1 MARERK
7 VKQESNRTKD
17 IPEKKK
23 KIVLELIKFMKE
35 SKAVM
40 LASMRGLPGSQ
51 FHKIKKQLRGI
62 AELRVPKRS
71 AIKRAIEGCGIEQMK
86 ELENYIQSDVVLL
99 FSEKDPFT
107 LAGLLKQRQSP
118 AKAKAGDIA
127 PEDIK
132 IEAGPTDLLPGP
144 AISELASVGLKVSV
158 ENGKLTIK
166 QGAVIVKKG
175 AKVEEKA
182 VGVLGKLNVTP
193 MKVGFIPVAAYD
205 ADDKK
210 VYGEI
215 TIDSEGTLNSLREA
229 VGKSVGFAIKIGY
242 ATKETVK
249 FMIHKAEREAKALN
263 AKVQTTKK
271 EDVA

>member
-1 MARERK
+1 MAKESK
-7 VKQESNRTKD
+7 VKADTRTKD

-23 KIVLELIKFMKE
+23 KIVLELVKLMKE

-62 AELRVPKRS
+62 AELRVAKTS
-71 AIKRAIEGCGIEQMK
+71 AVNRAIESCGVAQIK
-86 ELENYIQSDVVLL
+86 ELESYIQPDVVLL
-99 FSEKDPFT
+99 FSQKDPFT

-144 AISELASVGLKVSV
+144 AISELAGVGLKVSV
-158 ENGKLTIK
+158 ENGKLSIK
-166 QGAVIVKKG
+166 QATVVVKKG
-175 AKVEEKA
+175 AKIEEKV
-182 VGVLGKLNVTP
+182 VGVLGKLNITP

-205 ADDKK
+205 AEDKK
-210 VYGEI
+210 MYGGRVI
-215 TIDSEGTLNSLREA
+215 
-229 VGKSVGFAIKIGY
+229 
-242 ATKETVK
+242 
-249 FMIHKAEREAKALN
+249 
-263 AKVQTTKK
+263 
-271 EDVA
+271 